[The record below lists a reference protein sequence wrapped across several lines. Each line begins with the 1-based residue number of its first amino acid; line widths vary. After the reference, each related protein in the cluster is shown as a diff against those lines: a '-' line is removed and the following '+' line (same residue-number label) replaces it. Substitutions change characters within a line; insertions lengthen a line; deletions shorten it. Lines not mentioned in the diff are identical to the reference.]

1 MSYLV
6 VVSLVWAFSFGLIG
20 NHLAGLPPAWL
31 GWIRLALSALVFL
44 PFVRR
49 VPWKTALALV
59 ATAFLVGACLGM
71 SGLIFQGI
79 FRNPLADPSLVG
91 VMGLVVAAAGLCTI
105 AIDSLVG
112 LCVVIAGL
120 TTTATDSIIVALH
133 DRKSGT
139 N

>member
-1 MSYLV
+1 M
-6 VVSLVWAFSFGLIG
+6 
-20 NHLAGLPPAWL
+20 
-31 GWIRLALSALVFL
+31 
-44 PFVRR
+44 
-49 VPWKTALALV
+49 
-59 ATAFLVGACLGM
+59 
-71 SGLIFQGI
+71 
-79 FRNPLADPSLVG
+79 SLVG

-105 AIDSLVG
+105 AIVSLVG

>member
-1 MSYLV
+1 MTV
-6 VVSLVWAFSFGLIG
+6 AKFRRRRNICAPQSFE
-20 NHLAGLPPAWL
+20 PQRPAN
-31 GWIRLALSALVFL
+31 
-44 PFVRR
+44 
-49 VPWKTALALV
+49 VPRDSKTARRSVETSRFARLRRWR
-59 ATAFLVGACLGM
+59 G
-71 SGLIFQGI
+71 SGPPGVTV
-79 FRNPLADPSLVG
+79 SHVG
-91 VMGLVVAAAGLCTI
+91 VLGLVVAAAGLCTL